1 MNYNQGSIWRRWD
14 LHIHT
19 PGTLKND
26 QFTYDI
32 PIDDATGERKNLS
45 SEDVLELKWAKFYE
59 AIENYIGDGSDLNK
73 SIEVIGVTDYNSIEN
88 YKKVKRDKKL
98 PKSVKMIIPNV
109 EMRLSLISGR
119 SPVNIHFLFDPS
131 IDEQIESRFFAKLEF
146 SDGITTYAATKSE
159 LIRLGQSINKNADN
173 NLAYKL
179 GAEQYLVDFKVLK
192 EIFQKDAD
200 LRKHVLIVVANSG
213 EDGISGF
220 GKRRGKDSDES
231 ADIQQQTS
239 KMRESVYEFVDAL
252 FTSNPNDVKHFLGTN
267 GKIQPDEV
275 IATFGSLKPCIHGS
289 DAHQLEKLFE
299 PDEKR
304 YCWIKADPTFEGLKQ
319 IIYEPGERV
328 FIGTECPDQKD
339 SHYVIKSVKF
349 NDEQFQQEEISFNP
363 NLNCIIGGKSTGK
376 TLLLQNM
383 AKAID
388 PEHVENQIK
397 SLQEKRDPLSV
408 NTPVVTWMDGTSEI
422 RKIVYIPQTFLNHSV
437 EDDEGFSA
445 RNQIIGEFLMQ
456 NPEIARQHDVF
467 DSNLSSIHKKTND
480 AIRSYFSN
488 LRAIK
493 KIDDDLLKDGNES
506 SFSAV
511 IKELN
516 AKKDSL
522 AEGADFPP
530 EKWAQFNQ
538 LSDRFEHFKKLSEDI
553 QSEINFVDQIKSP
566 KVLIPGLFKAVT
578 NNFENDFSQ
587 CPSLKEELSS
597 IIKEYESKINSDWET
612 RLQKIKQNL
621 AEKKQNIEKQKENIL
636 KDLLPLKQTSEK
648 NKSLNDV
655 LKKIKEENQKLE
667 IAKSRT
673 LKKEEYIAELELSK
687 KDILQSLTSFSNEY
701 ENYVNTIRSIDTGKG
716 SSLEIQINYD
726 FKKDSFNQFLEL
738 NFLKRTQDKIKNI
751 LGFDF
756 FCWTNKEYNA
766 ENVKKAFDCI
776 EQDFKTSSEF
786 IRKGN
791 QYENVL
797 LQFFTNWF
805 HIQYDVRL
813 DGDSINQMSPGKKA
827 AVYLDLLIGL
837 TDVKCPILIDQP
849 EDDLDNRSIYHDL
862 VEYIKVKKKERQ
874 IIIVTHNANLV
885 LGADAEEIII
895 ANKNIG
901 DNERKSFEYRS
912 GAIENNI
919 ADSSSSNVLYKK
931 GIQDQICD
939 ILEGGKNAFEQRK
952 KKYSS
957 IKIG

>member
-45 SEDVLELKWAKFYE
+45 PEDVLELKWAKFYE
-59 AIENYIGDGSDLNK
+59 AIENYIGDGSDLNR

-131 IDEQIESRFFAKLEF
+131 IDEQIENRFFAKLEF
-146 SDGITTYAATKSE
+146 SHGLTTYSATKSE
-159 LIRLGQSINKNADN
+159 LIRLGQSINKDADN
-173 NLAYKL
+173 NHAYKL
-179 GAEQYLVDFKVLK
+179 GAEQYLIDFKTLQ
-192 EIFQKDAD
+192 ELFQKDAD

-220 GKRRGKDSDES
+220 GKRRGRDPDES
-231 ADIQQQTS
+231 AEIQQQTS
-239 KMRESVYEFVDAL
+239 KVRETVYKFVDAL
-252 FTSNPNDVKHFLGTN
+252 FTSNPKDVKHFLGTDD
-267 GKIQPDEV
+267 KIQPDEV
-275 IATFGSLKPCIHGS
+275 ITTFGSLKPCIHGS

-328 FIGTECPDQKD
+328 SIGTECPDQKD

-349 NDEQFQQEEISFNP
+349 NDGQFQQEEISFNP

-445 RNQIIGEFLMQ
+445 RNQIIGDFLLQ
-456 NPEIARQHDVF
+456 NPEIARQHDIF

-516 AKKDSL
+516 AKKDCL

-530 EKWAQFNQ
+530 EKWAQFNH
-538 LSDRFEHFKKLSEDI
+538 LSDQFERLKRMGEDI
-553 QSEINFVDQIKSP
+553 QSEINFVDQVKSP

-621 AEKKQNIEKQKENIL
+621 AEKKQNIEEQKENIL

-756 FCWTNKEYNA
+756 FSWTNKEYNA

-895 ANKNIG
+895 ANKNVG